1 MKNYRNLSYKGVE
14 KFGFHIQLTFV
25 FVHLKIC
32 AFLMNFHFHDENSI
46 QKIQKILLFY
56 LHLSEIRN
64 LKSKKY
70 YICKINK

>member
-46 QKIQKILLFY
+46 QKILLFY